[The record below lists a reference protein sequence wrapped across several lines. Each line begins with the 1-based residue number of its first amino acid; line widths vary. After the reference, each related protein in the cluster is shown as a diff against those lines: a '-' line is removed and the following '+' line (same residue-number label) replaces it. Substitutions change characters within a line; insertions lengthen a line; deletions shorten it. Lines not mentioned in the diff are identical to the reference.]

1 MCVPVSVPVYMCIN
15 MSVSVVFI
23 FILFVLKI
31 TYSVIFAFVNMS
43 IKHIMHVSVFV
54 HN

>member
-1 MCVPVSVPVYMCIN
+1 MYIN

-23 FILFVLKI
+23 SFLFALKI
-31 TYSVIFAFVNMS
+31 TNYVIFAFVNMS
-43 IKHIMHVSVFV
+43 IKHVMHVSVFV